1 MYKYIY
7 HHSHYNIQF
16 IIIEYFLNTRK
27 RKYSGSSK
35 RSKTRQ
41 YYHNGDACSSL
52 NELNMNNNRAWN
64 ANGINKGAL
73 NIENYYNTDKTPVK
87 SVRQQ
92 KSQHKFSPL
101 ADIRNVEVIHRIK
114 SILH

>member
-1 MYKYIY
+1 M
-7 HHSHYNIQF
+7 
-16 IIIEYFLNTRK
+16 NTRK
-27 RKYSGSSK
+27 RKHSGSSK

-41 YYHNGDACSSL
+41 YYHNSDACSSL
-52 NELNMNNNRAWN
+52 NEPNMSNNMDWN
-64 ANGINKGAL
+64 VHGINKGAL

-101 ADIRNVEVIHRIK
+101 ADIRNVEVIHRIQ
-114 SILH
+114 SIRELGENRPGSFSSVLPTT

>member
-1 MYKYIY
+1 M
-7 HHSHYNIQF
+7 
-16 IIIEYFLNTRK
+16 NTRK
-27 RKYSGSSK
+27 RKHSGSSK

-52 NELNMNNNRAWN
+52 NERNMSNNRAGN
-64 ANGINKGAL
+64 VNGINKGTL
-73 NIENYYNTDKTPVK
+73 NIEKYHNTDKTPVK